1 MFWAAAW
8 LYRATNKEQ
17 YREDYS
23 RFWTEFGLNYRPDGF
38 GWDDKLAGA
47 QILLA
52 KINGSSQY
60 VSAAQAFCDW
70 AADEVPKTPLGLAFL
85 SEWGSLRSIAN
96 VAFACSQAASAGIK
110 PDHYR
115 AFLKAQIDY
124 MLGDSGRSYVV
135 GYGHNPPE
143 KPHHRA
149 S

>member
-8 LYRATNKEQ
+8 LYRATSKEQ
-17 YREDYS
+17 YRADYS
-23 RFWTEFGLNYRPDGF
+23 RFWTEFGFSLRPGGF
-38 GWDDKLAGA
+38 GWDGKLAGA

-52 KINGSSQY
+52 KIDGSSQY
-60 VSAAQAFCDW
+60 VNAAQAFCDW
-70 AADEVPKTPLGLAFL
+70 AADEAPKTPLGLAFL
-85 SEWGSLRSIAN
+85 GEWGSLRSVAN
-96 VAFACSQAASAGIK
+96 VAFACSQAAAAGIK